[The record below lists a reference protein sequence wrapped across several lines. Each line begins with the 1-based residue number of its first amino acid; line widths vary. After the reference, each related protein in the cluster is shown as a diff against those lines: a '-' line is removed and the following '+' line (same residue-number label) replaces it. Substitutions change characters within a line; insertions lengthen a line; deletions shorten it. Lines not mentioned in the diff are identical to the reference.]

1 MSNEIIVVKQL
12 PVIEQQLAQIKQQV
26 AERVET
32 VTSLVVTEDTVKA
45 VKKARAELGAEF
57 KSWEEKRKE
66 VKKAVITPYE
76 KFEEVYNDCISNS
89 YKAADKLLKQRIDE
103 VENELKA
110 KKAAEVQSYFEE
122 YQASVCHGKN
132 VDISFISYE
141 QAGIN
146 VTLSASLKSLKEQ
159 AKAYIDRI
167 VSDLALIETFTD
179 LKAEILVEYKKSL
192 NVSEAITG
200 VKARAKAVQEEQA
213 RQEAEAEKKAAEA
226 QRVEAIKAAI
236 PEAPAAVE
244 APTEQTAAP
253 APEQKFCIRFTV
265 KGTKEQLIALKK
277 FLSEGEYEYE

>member
-26 AERVET
+26 AERV
-32 VTSLVVTEDTVKA
+32 SAAMQLICTEDTVKA
-45 VKKARAELGAEF
+45 VKKARTELNAEF
-57 KSWEEKRKE
+57 KAWEDKRKE
-66 VKKAVITPYE
+66 VKTAVMTPYE
-76 KFEEVYNDCISNS
+76 KFEAVYKDCISDS
-89 YKAADKLLKQRIDE
+89 YKAADKDLKRKIDE
-103 VENELKA
+103 VEQELKS
-110 KKAAEVQSYFEE
+110 KKAAEVKSYFEE
-122 YQASVCHGKN
+122 YLASK
-132 VDISFISYE
+132 DIDFVTYE

-159 AKAYIDRI
+159 AKAFIDRI

-192 NVSEAITG
+192 NVSDAITG

-213 RQEAEAEKKAAEA
+213 RQEAEAEKRAAEA

-244 APTEQTAAP
+244 APTEQQAAP
-253 APEQKFCIRFTV
+253 APEKKYCIRFTV

-277 FLSEGEYEYE
+277 FLNKGEYEYE

>member
-12 PVIEQQLAQIKQQV
+12 PVIEQQLAQIKAKV
-26 AERVET
+26 TERVSAVTKLICTEET
-32 VTSLVVTEDTVKA
+32 VKEI
-45 VKKARAELGAEF
+45 KKARTELNAEF
-57 KSWEEKRKE
+57 KAWEDKRKE
-66 VKKAVITPYE
+66 VKTAVMSPYE
-76 KFEEVYNDCISNS
+76 QFEAVYKDCISDS
-89 YKAADKLLKQRIDE
+89 YKAADKDLKQKIDE
-103 VENELKA
+103 VEQELKN
-110 KKAAEVQSYFEE
+110 KKSAEVQSYFEE
-122 YQASVCHGKN
+122 YLASKEIAFVT
-132 VDISFISYE
+132 YE

-159 AKAYIDRI
+159 AKNFIDRI

-192 NVSEAITG
+192 NVSDAITG
-200 VKARAKAVQEEQA
+200 VKARTKAVQEEQA
-213 RQEAEAEKKAAEA
+213 RQEAEAEKRAAEA

-277 FLSEGEYEYE
+277 FLNEGEYEYE

>member
-12 PVIEQQLAQIKQQV
+12 PVIEQQLAQIKEQV
-26 AERVET
+26 TERVET

-89 YKAADKLLKQRIDE
+89 YKTADKLLKQRIDE

-122 YQASVCHGKN
+122 YLASKGIDFVT
-132 VDISFISYE
+132 YA
-141 QAGIN
+141 QAGLN

-159 AKAYIDRI
+159 AKAFIDRI
-167 VSDLALIETFTD
+167 ESDLKLIETFTD

-213 RQEAEAEKKAAEA
+213 RQAAEAEKRAAEA

-253 APEQKFCIRFTV
+253 APEKKYCIRFTV

-277 FLSEGEYEYE
+277 FLNEGGYIYE

>member
-122 YQASVCHGKN
+122 YLASKGIDFVT
-132 VDISFISYE
+132 YA
-141 QAGIN
+141 QAGLN

-159 AKAYIDRI
+159 AAAFIDRI

-192 NVSEAITG
+192 NVSDAITG

-213 RQEAEAEKKAAEA
+213 RQEAEAEKRAAEA

-253 APEQKFCIRFTV
+253 APEKKYCIRFTV

-277 FLSEGEYEYE
+277 FLNEGEYEYE

>member
-12 PVIEQQLAQIKQQV
+12 PVIEQQLAQIKAKV
-26 AERVET
+26 TERVSAVTKLICTEET
-32 VTSLVVTEDTVKA
+32 VKEI
-45 VKKARAELGAEF
+45 KKARTELNAEF
-57 KSWEEKRKE
+57 KAWEDKRKE
-66 VKKAVITPYE
+66 VKTAVMSPYE
-76 KFEEVYNDCISNS
+76 QFEAVYKDCISDS
-89 YKAADKLLKQRIDE
+89 YKAADKDLKQKIDE
-103 VENELKA
+103 VEQELKN
-110 KKAAEVQSYFEE
+110 KKAAEVKSYFEE
-122 YQASVCHGKN
+122 YLASKEIAFVT
-132 VDISFISYE
+132 YE

-159 AKAYIDRI
+159 AKAFIDRI

-192 NVSEAITG
+192 NVSDAITG
-200 VKARAKAVQEEQA
+200 VKARTKAVQEEQA
-213 RQEAEAEKKAAEA
+213 RQEAEAEKRAAEA

-277 FLSEGEYEYE
+277 FLNEGGYIYE

>member
-32 VTSLVVTEDTVKA
+32 VTSLVVTEDTVKE
-45 VKKARAELGAEF
+45 VKKARTELNAEF
-57 KSWEEKRKE
+57 KAWEEKRKE
-66 VKKAVITPYE
+66 VKQAVMSPYE
-76 KFEEVYNDCISNS
+76 KFEDVYNDCISNS
-89 YKAADKLLKQRIDE
+89 YKTADKLLKQRIDE

-122 YQASVCHGKN
+122 YLASKGI
-132 VDISFISYE
+132 DFITYA
-141 QAGIN
+141 QAGLN

-159 AKAYIDRI
+159 AAAFVDRI

-192 NVSEAITG
+192 NVSDAITG

-213 RQEAEAEKKAAEA
+213 RQEAEAEKRAAEA
-226 QRVEAIKAAI
+226 QRVEAIKAA
-236 PEAPAAVE
+236 APAVVE
-244 APTEQTAAP
+244 APVEVQ
-253 APEQKFCIRFTV
+253 QKEPKLTLRFTV
-265 KGTKEQLIALKK
+265 KATKTKLRELKK
-277 FLSEGEYEYE
+277 FLDEGEYEYE

>member
-12 PVIEQQLAQIKQQV
+12 PVIEQQLAQIKEQV
-26 AERVET
+26 TERVET

-89 YKAADKLLKQRIDE
+89 YKTADKLLKQRIDE

-122 YQASVCHGKN
+122 YLASKN
-132 VDISFISYE
+132 IDFVTYG

-159 AKAYIDRI
+159 AKDFIDRI
-167 VSDLALIETFTD
+167 ESDLKLIETFTD

-192 NVSEAITG
+192 NVSDAITG

-213 RQEAEAEKKAAEA
+213 RQEAEAEKRAAEA
-226 QRVEAIKAAI
+226 QRMEAIKAAI

-253 APEQKFCIRFTV
+253 APEKKYCIRFTV

-277 FLSEGEYEYE
+277 FLNEGGYIYE

>member
-32 VTSLVVTEDTVKA
+32 VTSLVVTEDTVKT
-45 VKKARAELGAEF
+45 VKKARTELNAEF
-57 KSWEEKRKE
+57 KAWEDKRKE

-89 YKAADKLLKQRIDE
+89 YKTADKLLKQRIDE

-110 KKAAEVQSYFEE
+110 EKAADVKSYFEE
-122 YQASVCHGKN
+122 YLASKGIDFVT
-132 VDISFISYE
+132 YE

-146 VTLSASLKSLKEQ
+146 VTLSASLKGLKEQ
-159 AKAYIDRI
+159 AKAFIDRI

-179 LKAEILVEYKKSL
+179 LKAEILVEYKKTL
-192 NVSEAITG
+192 NVSDAITG

-213 RQEAEAEKKAAEA
+213 RQEAEAEKRAAEV
-226 QRVEAIKAAI
+226 QRVEAIKAAA
-236 PEAPAAVE
+236 PEFI
-244 APTEQTAAP
+244 AAP
-253 APEQKFCIRFTV
+253 AEVQPEEPKLTLRFTV
-265 KGTKEQLIALKK
+265 KATKTKLRELKN
-277 FLSEGEYEYE
+277 FLDERKYEYE

>member
-12 PVIEQQLAQIKQQV
+12 PVIEQHLAQIKQQV

-32 VTSLVVTEDTVKA
+32 VTSLIVTEDTVKA

-89 YKAADKLLKQRIDE
+89 YKTADKLLKQRIDE

-122 YQASVCHGKN
+122 YLASKGIDFVT
-132 VDISFISYE
+132 YA
-141 QAGIN
+141 QAGLN

-159 AKAYIDRI
+159 AAAFVDRI
-167 VSDLALIETFTD
+167 ESDLKLIETFTD

-192 NVSEAITG
+192 NVSDAITG

-213 RQEAEAEKKAAEA
+213 RQEAEAEKRAAEA

-244 APTEQTAAP
+244 APTEQQAAP
-253 APEQKFCIRFTV
+253 APEKKYCIRFTV

-277 FLSEGEYEYE
+277 FLNEGEYEYE

>member
-45 VKKARAELGAEF
+45 VKKARTELNAEF
-57 KSWEEKRKE
+57 KAWEEKRKE

-89 YKAADKLLKQRIDE
+89 YKTADKLLKQRIDE

-122 YQASVCHGKN
+122 YLASKGIDFVT
-132 VDISFISYE
+132 YA
-141 QAGIN
+141 QAGLN
-146 VTLSASLKSLKEQ
+146 VTLSASLKSLKGQ
-159 AKAYIDRI
+159 AAAFIDRI
-167 VSDLALIETFTD
+167 VSDLSLIETFTD

-192 NVSEAITG
+192 NVSDAITG

-213 RQEAEAEKKAAEA
+213 RQEAEAEKRAAEA

-277 FLSEGEYEYE
+277 FLNEGEYEYE

>member
-45 VKKARAELGAEF
+45 VKKARTELNAEF
-57 KSWEEKRKE
+57 KAWEEKRKE
-66 VKKAVITPYE
+66 VKQAVMSPYE
-76 KFEEVYNDCISNS
+76 KFEDVYNDCISNS
-89 YKAADKLLKQRIDE
+89 YKTADKLLKQRIDE

-122 YQASVCHGKN
+122 YLASKGIDFVT
-132 VDISFISYE
+132 YA
-141 QAGIN
+141 QAGLN

-159 AKAYIDRI
+159 AAAFVDRI
-167 VSDLALIETFTD
+167 ESDLKLIETFTD

-192 NVSEAITG
+192 NVSDAITG

-213 RQEAEAEKKAAEA
+213 RQEAEAEKRAAEA

-277 FLSEGEYEYE
+277 FLNEGEYEYE

>member
-12 PVIEQQLAQIKQQV
+12 PVIEQQLAQIKEQV
-26 AERVET
+26 TERVET

-89 YKAADKLLKQRIDE
+89 YKTADKLLKQRIDE

-122 YQASVCHGKN
+122 YLESKSI
-132 VDISFISYE
+132 DFITYE

-159 AKAYIDRI
+159 AKAFIDRI
-167 VSDLALIETFTD
+167 ESDLKLIETFTD

-192 NVSEAITG
+192 NVSDAITG

-213 RQEAEAEKKAAEA
+213 RQEAEAEKRAAEA

-277 FLSEGEYEYE
+277 FLNEGEYEYD

>member
-12 PVIEQQLAQIKQQV
+12 PVIEQQLAQIKEQV
-26 AERVET
+26 TERVET

-89 YKAADKLLKQRIDE
+89 YKTADKLLKQRIDE

-122 YQASVCHGKN
+122 YLESKSI
-132 VDISFISYE
+132 DFITYE

-159 AKAYIDRI
+159 AKAFIDRI
-167 VSDLALIETFTD
+167 ESDLKLIETFTD

-192 NVSEAITG
+192 NVSDAITG

-213 RQEAEAEKKAAEA
+213 RQEAEAEKRAAEA

-253 APEQKFCIRFTV
+253 APEKKYCIRFTV

-277 FLSEGEYEYE
+277 FLNEGEYEYD

>member
-12 PVIEQQLAQIKQQV
+12 PIIEQQLAQIKQQV

-89 YKAADKLLKQRIDE
+89 YKTADKLLKQRIDE

-122 YQASVCHGKN
+122 YLASKGIDFVT
-132 VDISFISYE
+132 YA
-141 QAGIN
+141 QAGLN

-159 AKAYIDRI
+159 AAAFIDRI

-192 NVSEAITG
+192 NVSDAITG

-213 RQEAEAEKKAAEA
+213 RQEAEVEKRAAEA

-277 FLSEGEYEYE
+277 FLNEGEYEYE

>member
-1 MSNEIIVVKQL
+1 MNNEIIVVKQL

-89 YKAADKLLKQRIDE
+89 YKTADKLLKQRIDE

-122 YQASVCHGKN
+122 YLASKGIDFVT
-132 VDISFISYE
+132 YA
-141 QAGIN
+141 QAGLNI
-146 VTLSASLKSLKEQ
+146 TLSASLKSLKEQ
-159 AKAYIDRI
+159 AKAFIDRI

-192 NVSEAITG
+192 NVSDAITG

-213 RQEAEAEKKAAEA
+213 RQEAEAEKRAAEA

-253 APEQKFCIRFTV
+253 APEKKFCIRFTV

-277 FLSEGEYEYE
+277 FLNEGEYEYV

>member
-12 PVIEQQLAQIKQQV
+12 PVIEQQLAQIKEQV
-26 AERVET
+26 VERVQA
-32 VTSLVVTEDTVKA
+32 VMQLVCTEATVKEI
-45 VKKARAELGAEF
+45 KKARAELNTEF
-57 KSWEEKRKE
+57 KAREDKRKE
-66 VKKAVITPYE
+66 VKTAVMSPYE
-76 KFEEVYNDCISNS
+76 QFESVYKDCISDA
-89 YKAADKLLKQRIDE
+89 YKAADKDLKQKIDE
-103 VENELKA
+103 VEQQLKTQ
-110 KKAAEVQSYFEE
+110 KAAEVKSYFEE
-122 YQASVCHGKN
+122 YLASKSI
-132 VDISFISYE
+132 DFITYE

-159 AKAYIDRI
+159 AKAFIDRI
-167 VSDLALIETFTD
+167 ESDLKLIETFTD

-192 NVSEAITG
+192 NVSDAITG

-213 RQEAEAEKKAAEA
+213 RQEAEAKKRATED

-277 FLSEGEYEYE
+277 FLNEGEYEYE

>member
-12 PVIEQQLAQIKQQV
+12 PVIEQQLAQIKEQV

-89 YKAADKLLKQRIDE
+89 YKTADKLLKQRIDE

-110 KKAAEVQSYFEE
+110 EKAAEVKGYFEE
-122 YQASVCHGKN
+122 YLASKGIDFVT
-132 VDISFISYE
+132 YE

-146 VTLSASLKSLKEQ
+146 VTLSASLKGLKEQ
-159 AKAYIDRI
+159 AKAFIDRI
-167 VSDLALIETFTD
+167 ESDLKLIETFTD

-192 NVSEAITG
+192 NVSDAITG
-200 VKARAKAVQEEQA
+200 VKAHAKAVQEEQA
-213 RQEAEAEKKAAEA
+213 RQEAEAEKRAAEA
-226 QRVEAIKAAI
+226 QRVEAIKAAA
-236 PEAPAAVE
+236 PEVI
-244 APTEQTAAP
+244 AAP
-253 APEQKFCIRFTV
+253 AEVQPEEPKLTLRFTV
-265 KGTKEQLIALKK
+265 KATKTKLRELKN
-277 FLSEGEYEYE
+277 FLDERKYEYE

>member
-1 MSNEIIVVKQL
+1 VKEI
-12 PVIEQQLAQIKQQV
+12 
-26 AERVET
+26 
-32 VTSLVVTEDTVKA
+32 
-45 VKKARAELGAEF
+45 KKARAELNAEF
-57 KSWEEKRKE
+57 KAWEDKRKE
-66 VKKAVITPYE
+66 VKTAVMSPYE
-76 KFEEVYNDCISNS
+76 QFEAVYKDCISDS
-89 YKAADKLLKQRIDE
+89 YKSADKDLKQKIDE
-103 VENELKA
+103 VEQQLKTQ
-110 KKAAEVQSYFEE
+110 KVAEVKEYFGE
-122 YQASVCHGKN
+122 YLASK
-132 VDISFISYE
+132 DIDFISYE

-167 VSDLALIETFTD
+167 ESDLKLIDTFTD

-192 NVSEAITG
+192 NVSDAITG

-213 RQEAEAEKKAAEA
+213 RQEAEAEKRAAEA

-253 APEQKFCIRFTV
+253 APEKKFCIRFTV

-277 FLSEGEYEYE
+277 FLNEGEYEYE

>member
-12 PVIEQQLAQIKQQV
+12 PVIEQQLAQIKAKV
-26 AERVET
+26 NERVSAVTKLICTEET
-32 VTSLVVTEDTVKA
+32 VKEI
-45 VKKARAELGAEF
+45 KKARTELNAEF
-57 KSWEEKRKE
+57 KAWEDKRKE
-66 VKKAVITPYE
+66 VKTAVMSPYE
-76 KFEEVYNDCISNS
+76 QFEAVYKDCISDS
-89 YKAADKLLKQRIDE
+89 YKAADKDLKQKIDE
-103 VENELKA
+103 VEQELKN
-110 KKAAEVQSYFEE
+110 KKAAEVKSYFEE
-122 YQASVCHGKN
+122 YLASKEIAFVT
-132 VDISFISYE
+132 YE

-159 AKAYIDRI
+159 AKNFIDRI

-192 NVSEAITG
+192 NVSDAITG

-213 RQEAEAEKKAAEA
+213 RQEAEAEKRAAEA

-253 APEQKFCIRFTV
+253 APEKKFCIRFTV
-265 KGTKEQLIALKK
+265 KGTREQLIALKK
-277 FLSEGEYEYE
+277 FLNEGEYEYE

>member
-12 PVIEQQLAQIKQQV
+12 PVIEQQLAQIKEQV
-26 AERVET
+26 AERVQAAMQ
-32 VTSLVVTEDTVKA
+32 LVCTEATVKEI
-45 VKKARAELGAEF
+45 KKARAELNAEF
-57 KSWEEKRKE
+57 KAWEDKRKE
-66 VKKAVITPYE
+66 VKTAVMSPYE
-76 KFEEVYNDCISNS
+76 QFEAVYKDCISDS
-89 YKAADKLLKQRIDE
+89 YKSADKDLKQKIDE
-103 VENELKA
+103 VEQQLKTQ
-110 KKAAEVQSYFEE
+110 KVAEVKEYFGE
-122 YQASVCHGKN
+122 YLASK
-132 VDISFISYE
+132 DIDFVTYE

-167 VSDLALIETFTD
+167 ESDLKLIDTFTD

-192 NVSEAITG
+192 NVSDAITG

-213 RQEAEAEKKAAEA
+213 RQEAEAEKRAAEA

-253 APEQKFCIRFTV
+253 APEKKFCIRFTV

-277 FLSEGEYEYE
+277 FLNEGEYEYE

>member
-12 PVIEQQLAQIKQQV
+12 PIIEQQLAQIKQQV

-45 VKKARAELGAEF
+45 VKKARTELNAEF
-57 KSWEEKRKE
+57 KAWEEKRKE
-66 VKKAVITPYE
+66 VKQAVMTPYE

-89 YKAADKLLKQRIDE
+89 YKAADKDLKQKIDE
-103 VENELKA
+103 VEQELKS
-110 KKAAEVQSYFEE
+110 KKAAEVKSYFEE
-122 YQASVCHGKN
+122 YLASK
-132 VDISFISYE
+132 DIDFVTYE

-159 AKAYIDRI
+159 AKAFIDRI

-192 NVSEAITG
+192 NVSDAITG

-213 RQEAEAEKKAAEA
+213 RQEAEAKKRAAEA

-244 APTEQTAAP
+244 APTEQAAAP
-253 APEQKFCIRFTV
+253 APEKKFCIRFTV

-277 FLSEGEYEYE
+277 FLNEGEYEYE

>member
-12 PVIEQQLAQIKQQV
+12 PVIEQQLARIKQQV

-89 YKAADKLLKQRIDE
+89 YKTADKLLKQRIDE

-122 YQASVCHGKN
+122 YLASKSI
-132 VDISFISYE
+132 DFITYE

-146 VTLSASLKSLKEQ
+146 VTLSASLKGLKEQ
-159 AKAYIDRI
+159 AKAFIDRI
-167 VSDLALIETFTD
+167 ESDLKLIETFTD

-192 NVSEAITG
+192 NVSDAITG

-213 RQEAEAEKKAAEA
+213 RQEAEAEKRAAEA

-253 APEQKFCIRFTV
+253 EKKFCIRFTV

-277 FLSEGEYEYE
+277 FLNEGEYEYE

>member
-12 PVIEQQLAQIKQQV
+12 PVIEQQLAQIKAKV
-26 AERVET
+26 TERVSAVTKLICTEET
-32 VTSLVVTEDTVKA
+32 VKEI
-45 VKKARAELGAEF
+45 KKARTELNAEF
-57 KSWEEKRKE
+57 KAWEDKRKE
-66 VKKAVITPYE
+66 VKTAVMSPYE
-76 KFEEVYNDCISNS
+76 QFEAVYKDCISDS
-89 YKAADKLLKQRIDE
+89 YKAADKDLKQKIDE
-103 VENELKA
+103 VEQELKN
-110 KKAAEVQSYFEE
+110 KKSAEVKSYFEE
-122 YQASVCHGKN
+122 YLASKEIAFVT
-132 VDISFISYE
+132 YE

-159 AKAYIDRI
+159 AKNFIDRI

-200 VKARAKAVQEEQA
+200 VKARAKAIQEEQA
-213 RQEAEAEKKAAEA
+213 RQAAEAEKRAAEA

-253 APEQKFCIRFTV
+253 APEKKYCIRFTV

-277 FLSEGEYEYE
+277 FLNEGEYEYE

>member
-89 YKAADKLLKQRIDE
+89 YKTADKLLKQRIDE

-122 YQASVCHGKN
+122 YLASKGIDFVT
-132 VDISFISYE
+132 YA
-141 QAGIN
+141 QAGLN

-159 AKAYIDRI
+159 AKAFIDRI

-192 NVSEAITG
+192 NVSDAITG

-213 RQEAEAEKKAAEA
+213 RQEAEAEKRAAEA

-277 FLSEGEYEYE
+277 FLNEGEYEYE